1 MTKNIRQIFVVVAIQ
16 IEKSAGSL
24 FFYRIATTSKIKL
37 QETNLGFCV
46 LVTSWCN
53 ERNTWDWKPF
63 VSLDNFEKYHS
74 SNAFFFLNYFSGG
87 NKKSSS
93 IAQLAIPATSPRE
106 LLGSEQQQKQMDH
119 HPASG
124 FGTKDSSDSKSHD
137 SGIDSIEKPGMSF
150 GVLRFVG
157 G

>member
-1 MTKNIRQIFVVVAIQ
+1 MFHMIILNFNTFI
-16 IEKSAGSL
+16 
-24 FFYRIATTSKIKL
+24 
-37 QETNLGFCV
+37 V
-46 LVTSWCN
+46 LI
-53 ERNTWDWKPF
+53 
-63 VSLDNFEKYHS
+63 
-74 SNAFFFLNYFSGG
+74 FFFDYFSGG

-106 LLGSEQQQKQMDH
+106 LLGSSEQQQKQMDH

-150 GVLRFVG
+150 GVLRF
-157 G
+157 

>member
-1 MTKNIRQIFVVVAIQ
+1 MFHLIILNFNSFI
-16 IEKSAGSL
+16 
-24 FFYRIATTSKIKL
+24 
-37 QETNLGFCV
+37 V
-46 LVTSWCN
+46 LI
-53 ERNTWDWKPF
+53 
-63 VSLDNFEKYHS
+63 
-74 SNAFFFLNYFSGG
+74 FFFPNYFSGG

-106 LLGSEQQQKQMDH
+106 LLGSSEQQQKQMDH

-157 G
+157 YILSLVNLVS

>member
-1 MTKNIRQIFVVVAIQ
+1 MVVRIG
-16 IEKSAGSL
+16 IEKRPGIL
-24 FFYRIATTSKIKL
+24 FFLIEVRFEIK
-37 QETNLGFCV
+37 TNQPWFLVFSHWQHMFHLIILNFNFFIV
-46 LVTSWCN
+46 LI
-53 ERNTWDWKPF
+53 
-63 VSLDNFEKYHS
+63 
-74 SNAFFFLNYFSGG
+74 FFFLNYFSGG

-150 GVLRFVG
+150 GVLGFVG
-157 G
+157 

>member
-1 MTKNIRQIFVVVAIQ
+1 MK
-16 IEKSAGSL
+16 EKL
-24 FFYRIATTSKIKL
+24 
-37 QETNLGFCV
+37 
-46 LVTSWCN
+46 
-53 ERNTWDWKPF
+53 
-63 VSLDNFEKYHS
+63 VSLDNFEFQFFHS
-74 SNAFFFLNYFSGG
+74 SNIFFCFSGG

-157 G
+157 

>member
-1 MTKNIRQIFVVVAIQ
+1 MHQPETKNKRQIFVIVAIW
-16 IEKSAGSL
+16 IEKRPGSL
-24 FFYRIATTSKIKL
+24 FFYRIATTSKIKSKP
-37 QETNLGFCV
+37 TNLGFWF
-46 LVTSWCN
+46 LVTGWCN
-53 ERNTWDWKPF
+53 ERNTCY
-63 VSLDNFEKYHS
+63 LIILNFNSFIVLIY
-74 SNAFFFLNYFSGG
+74 FFPNYFSGG

-157 G
+157 

>member
-1 MTKNIRQIFVVVAIQ
+1 MK
-16 IEKSAGSL
+16 
-24 FFYRIATTSKIKL
+24 
-37 QETNLGFCV
+37 ETH
-46 LVTSWCN
+46 
-53 ERNTWDWKPF
+53 
-63 VSLDNFEKYHS
+63 VSLDNFEFQFFHR
-74 SNAFFFLNYFSGG
+74 SNIFFPNYFSGG

-119 HPASG
+119 HHPASG

-157 G
+157 

>member
-1 MTKNIRQIFVVVAIQ
+1 MKETHETESLLFHLIILKNII
-16 IEKSAGSL
+16 G
-24 FFYRIATTSKIKL
+24 
-37 QETNLGFCV
+37 
-46 LVTSWCN
+46 
-53 ERNTWDWKPF
+53 
-63 VSLDNFEKYHS
+63 S
-74 SNAFFFLNYFSGG
+74 SNAFFLNYFSGG

-157 G
+157 GKY